1 MIFVTYGTQP
11 HNFKY
16 MTYLVN
22 HIDPKHQVIV
32 QYGESKNQINRQNTI
47 AFDYSEQYLEYFD
60 KADII
65 ITHGGVGSIM
75 NGLRNAKK
83 VIVVPRLAEF
93 EEHVDNHQLE
103 VSTKLADGGHIYL
116 MDRSQDINDI
126 LYIVEKKDFIKY
138 ESNTDHFVENIEKL
152 LLGEDK

>member
-1 MIFVTYGTQP
+1 MVFVTYGTQP

-22 HIDPKHQVIV
+22 HIDPKHQVVV
-32 QYGESKNQINRQNTI
+32 QYGESENQIKRQNTI
-47 AFDYSEQYLEYFD
+47 TFDYSEQYLEYFD

-75 NGLRNAKK
+75 NGLKNAKK

-93 EEHVDNHQLE
+93 DEHVDNHQLE
-103 VSTKLADGGHIYL
+103 VSTKLAKGGHIYM
-116 MDRSQDINDI
+116 MDRNQDINDI
-126 LYIVEKKDFIKY
+126 LYIVEKKDFTKY
-138 ESNTDHFVENIEKL
+138 ESNTGHFVENIEKL